1 MGFVVKSAFWLG
13 MVYSAMPF
21 DSGSPI
27 ALAPTATAMPPA
39 ASSSLESLA
48 SAVIPSSRQNQDGW
62 KSAVEVAAALCA
74 HNCFRPSPA
83 GLSLTDAP
91 ARKDRAEPSRRFSQE
106 KSDRQG
112 AVRPPAPNHIRSL
125 DRQT

>member
-1 MGFVVKSAFWLG
+1 MGFVARSAFWLG

-21 DSGSPI
+21 DSGGPI
-27 ALAPTATAMPPA
+27 ARAPTATAMPRA
-39 ASSSLESLA
+39 AGSSLESFA
-48 SAVIPSSRQNQDGW
+48 SAMIPSSRQNQDGW

-83 GLSLTDAP
+83 GVSLANAP
-91 ARKDRAEPSRRFSQE
+91 ARKDRAEPARRFAQE

-112 AVRPPAPNHIRSL
+112 AVRPPMANHIRSP

>member
-1 MGFVVKSAFWLG
+1 MGFVAKSTFWLG

-27 ALAPTATAMPPA
+27 ALAPTATAMPPV

-91 ARKDRAEPSRRFSQE
+91 AGKTGPSRRAGPHRRNPTGRALF
-106 KSDRQG
+106 DRP
-112 AVRPPAPNHIRSL
+112 RLTI
-125 DRQT
+125 

>member
-1 MGFVVKSAFWLG
+1 MGFVAKSTFWLG
-13 MVYSAMPF
+13 LVYFAMPF

-27 ALAPTATAMPPA
+27 ALAPTATAMPRA
-39 ASSSLESLA
+39 AGSSFESLA
-48 SAVIPSSRQNQDGW
+48 SAVIPSSPQNQDRW
-62 KSAVEVAAALCA
+62 KSAVEAAAALCA
-74 HNCFRPSPA
+74 HDCFRPSPA
-83 GLSLTDAP
+83 GFSFTDAP

-112 AVRPPAPNHIRSL
+112 AVRPPMSNHIRSP